1 MALNKG
7 PRKEFADKV
16 AEMIQSLAKEHGLKD
31 VVVHREANPMLI
43 AARGCLEGT
52 DEPVELAVLV
62 SDNIAQAE
70 LNSALTTEINA
81 QLPTAQVYRSFDISE
96 AVAKETAVAA
106 SPIEPQSPCDDDQ
119 QPDAPAPSPI
129 E

>member
-16 AEMIQSLAKEHGLKD
+16 VQLIQSLAEEHGLKD
-31 VVVHREANPMLI
+31 VVVHRRANPMLI

-52 DEPVELAVLV
+52 DDPVELAVLV

-70 LNSALTTEINA
+70 LSSVLTTEINE
-81 QLPTAQVYRSFDISE
+81 QLPAAQVYRSFDISE

-106 SPIEPQSPCDDDQ
+106 SPIEPKSPCDDDQ
-119 QPDAPAPSPI
+119 QPDKPAPAPI